1 MNVNLK
7 KNKNIESNFSKNDL
21 VLPAISGGIFSSDS
35 LKFGVKYERFSMKT
49 DSNETVSEIN
59 ICLAG

>member
-1 MNVNLK
+1 V
-7 KNKNIESNFSKNDL
+7 SNFSKNDL
-21 VLPAISGGIFSSDS
+21 VLPAISSGIFSSDS
-35 LKFGVKYERFSMKT
+35 LKIGVKNERFSMKT